1 MKHTIEWHE
10 ECHANALQCLI
21 AKKTQLDRLRMEIL
35 RNEKELEFRTM
46 QINEAKA
53 RGMTEFD
60 SDRLL
65 VSRRAIK

>member
-35 RNEKELEFRTM
+35 RNEKELEFREHCYEYIKQLNKYGVYKPTL
-46 QINEAKA
+46 IDLEA
-53 RGMTEFD
+53 
-60 SDRLL
+60 
-65 VSRRAIK
+65 